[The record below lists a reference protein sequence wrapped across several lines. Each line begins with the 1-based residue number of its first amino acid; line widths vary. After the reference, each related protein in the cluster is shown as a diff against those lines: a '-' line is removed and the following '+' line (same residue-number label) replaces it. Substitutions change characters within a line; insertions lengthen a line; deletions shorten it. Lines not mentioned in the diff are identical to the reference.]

1 MDKLNEFNKLAES
14 IRILS
19 NKIKDFQK
27 NPEKD
32 EVEDVLNCVR
42 SLMDEQIKFINSTL
56 SPATLKKPV
65 EPTLSET
72 PPILTVETGNEIAK
86 KLTEADILS
95 NEEKDELKELYGNK
109 PNNSSESK
117 KTSTKK
123 KKKER
128 ITDEQIER
136 ICQSLAKHNGNVLL
150 TEEEVNS
157 EGINVSSHFI
167 REIRSKKICSEI
179 SDKYFNISDSYGG
192 YVTEKHFKP
201 LKPKTDAQP
210 QKPAEPVKAVEPV
223 KMEKP
228 KYLPMVTT
236 VKNGYNPY
244 PLERMDQI
252 IAKKKAMKMKLN
264 IEEEEYLIKKASHEL
279 KTADLVEIFKHVKQ
293 ENISMN
299 TIKKVSDGII
309 NNIKDY
315 KFYKKEEVNNGN

>member
-1 MDKLNEFNKLAES
+1 MDKLTEFNKLAES

-19 NKIKDFQK
+19 NKIKDFK
-27 NPEKD
+27 KRPEKD

-42 SLMDEQIKFINSTL
+42 SLMDEQIQFINSTL
-56 SPATLKKPV
+56 SPSTKPV
-65 EPTLSET
+65 EPET
-72 PPILTVETGNEIAK
+72 APPILTVETGNEIAK

-109 PNNSSESK
+109 TNKSSESK

-201 LKPKTDAQP
+201 LKPETVDPQP
-210 QKPAEPVKAVEPV
+210 QKPTEPVKAVEPV
-223 KMEKP
+223 KVDKP

-264 IEEEEYLIKKASHEL
+264 IEEEEYLIKKASQEL

-315 KFYKKEEVNNGN
+315 KFYKKGEVNNGN

>member
-1 MDKLNEFNKLAES
+1 MDKLTEFNKLAES

-19 NKIKDFQK
+19 NKIKDFK
-27 NPEKD
+27 KRPEKD

-56 SPATLKKPV
+56 SPSTLKNPV
-65 EPTLSET
+65 ESVT
-72 PPILTVETGNEIAK
+72 PPPMLTVETGNEIAK

-117 KTSTKK
+117 KSSTKK

-201 LKPKTDAQP
+201 LKPDAHPQP
-210 QKPAEPVKAVEPV
+210 VKSEEPVKAVEPV
-223 KMEKP
+223 KVEKP

-264 IEEEEYLIKKASHEL
+264 IEEEEYLIKKASQEL

-299 TIKKVSDGII
+299 TIKKVSDSII